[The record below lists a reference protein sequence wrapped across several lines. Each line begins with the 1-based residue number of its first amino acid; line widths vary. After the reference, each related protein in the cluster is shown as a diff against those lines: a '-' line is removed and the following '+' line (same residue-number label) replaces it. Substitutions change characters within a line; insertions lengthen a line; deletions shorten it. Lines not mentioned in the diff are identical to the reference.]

1 MWRLHCSTALL
12 AALALDRGWKL
23 TWTLKMLGVQAGWSA
38 TLPWLYYD
46 TLASSVTK
54 DLGISMRVSFKAS
67 TNVLG
72 STYDTMVFKLAKF
85 SLNGTWLGME
95 DLSTQLLYCNMS
107 APFTDKGGG
116 SSRSTRWLRFGY
128 NSDVKYDCDFSQL
141 LYHETFFYDLYLVDQ
156 VHTQTHPTIHGH
168 KPPPCSSLHTAA
180 MPLDPSK
187 LTFLPSPVL
196 ARRRTR
202 CTRCRCGT

>member
-1 MWRLHCSTALL
+1 MTRHAVLDYAPHRVGTLVMTWRLRGPIICSAGCLGIGSWL
-12 AALALDRGWKL
+12 EDDVAPV
-23 TWTLKMLGVQAGWSA
+23 LGVQAGWSA

-46 TLASSVTK
+46 TLAASVTK

-128 NSDVKYDCDFSQL
+128 NSDVKYECDFSQL

-156 VHTQTHPTIHGH
+156 VSRTTRASTHAH
-168 KPPPCSSLHTAA
+168 KPPPGTSL
-180 MPLDPSK
+180 
-187 LTFLPSPVL
+187 
-196 ARRRTR
+196 RTSNAVDQHP
-202 CTRCRCGT
+202 